1 MAKKEQGAVYN
12 WLTKK
17 YQLIIRNE
25 ADFLEKR
32 TISYNYV
39 KVIMLFTFAFTIN
52 AVLGYFMI
60 KYVDKLLS
68 NKKDVKELGQEVVKL
83 AEEKEALEN
92 KVNQLI
98 LQQESLNELILHLED
113 TTSTKK

>member
-1 MAKKEQGAVYN
+1 MAKNEHN

-32 TISYNYV
+32 TISYNYA
-39 KVIMLFTFAFTIN
+39 KAIMIFSLAFTIN

-60 KYVDKLLS
+60 RYVDKLLS
-68 NKKDVKELGQEVVKL
+68 NKKDIKELGQEVVRL
-83 AEEKEALEN
+83 SQEKQELEN
-92 KVNQLI
+92 KVEEMLLYEKNIREMMLI
-98 LQQESLNELILHLED
+98 IED
-113 TTSTKK
+113 SSSTN